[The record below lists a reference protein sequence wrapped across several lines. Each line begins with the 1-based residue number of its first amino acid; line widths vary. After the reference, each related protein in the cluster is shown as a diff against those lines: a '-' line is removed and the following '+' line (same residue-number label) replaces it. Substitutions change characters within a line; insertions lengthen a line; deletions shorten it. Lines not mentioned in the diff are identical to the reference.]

1 MLGIHCF
8 GFMVG
13 NDGFGL
19 YLDNFVMVF
28 ALFQIVSDFISIL
41 FGRNGTHELFDC
53 SALEWFHVR

>member
-1 MLGIHCF
+1 
-8 GFMVG
+8 MVG

-41 FGRNGTHELFDC
+41 FGRNGTHELFDF